1 MCSGRITRKFIERAF
16 ARGAAA
22 VLVSGCHIGDCHY
35 IDANVQCKK
44 RVERFWRTMEKKGID
59 KNRLHLGWFSA
70 AEGEAFATKI
80 KEMETVVA
88 GTTPDEIEK
97 SKEAY
102 KKALEVGSS

>member
-16 ARGAAA
+16 ARGAAS

-44 RVERFWRTMEKKGID
+44 RVERFWKQMEKKGLD
-59 KNRLHLGWFSA
+59 TNRLQLGWFSA

-80 KEMETVVA
+80 REMEKIVEE
-88 GTTPDEIEK
+88 TTPEEIKK

-102 KKALEVGSS
+102 KKALQ